1 MIFKRIHNW
10 IRLFRLKSKEPY
22 LSLYNILGFYPDD
35 IQLYEQAFIHRSISS
50 TQNGKRNNN
59 ERLEF
64 LGDAILDAI
73 IADIVFKHFPNKRE
87 GFLTNTRSKI
97 VQRESLNNIALSL
110 GIDRKVTSLPY
121 ATSHHKYIYGN
132 ALEALIGAIYLDKG
146 YRCCC
151 KFVEE
156 RIINKY
162 LSLDKLAS
170 REVNFKSR
178 LLEWSQKTKLQVEFD
193 LIETFND
200 EDGNPVF
207 QTSVSLEGTPLGIGI
222 GSTKK
227 ESQQLAAK
235 SVIRKIQ
242 KDKDVHQL
250 IEELKQLQFSEPDF
264 PNETQKENL
273 QDSITEQQLYPER
286 NTHI

>member
-1 MIFKRIHNW
+1 MIFKRIYKR
-10 IRLFRLKSKEPY
+10 IRLFRLKNKEPY
-22 LSLYNILGFYPDD
+22 LSFYNIIGFYPDD
-35 IQLYEQAFIHRSISS
+35 ISLYEQAFIHRSINSL
-50 TQNGKRNNN
+50 QNGKRGNN

-64 LGDAILDAI
+64 LGDAVLDAI
-73 IADIVFKHFPNKRE
+73 IADVVFKHFPNKRE

-97 VQRESLNNIALSL
+97 VQRESLNNIALEL
-110 GIDRKVTSLPY
+110 GIDKKVTSMPY
-121 ATSHHKYIYGN
+121 ATTHHKYMYGN

-146 YRCCC
+146 YKYCC

-178 LLEWSQKTKLQVEFD
+178 LLEWGQKEKLHIEFE

-207 QTSVSLEGTPLGIGI
+207 QTSVTLKGTPLGIGI

-227 ESQQLAAK
+227 ESQQLASKA
-235 SVIRKIQ
+235 VIRKIH
-242 KDKDVHQL
+242 KDKDVQQL
-250 IEELKQLQFSEPDF
+250 IEQLKQQQD
-264 PNETQKENL
+264 NEIEDNGQNNYE
-273 QDSITEQQLYPER
+273 
-286 NTHI
+286 

>member
-1 MIFKRIHNW
+1 M
-10 IRLFRLKSKEPY
+10 
-22 LSLYNILGFYPDD
+22 LGFYPND
-35 IQLYEQAFIHRSISS
+35 IGLYEQAFIHRSIAV
-50 TQNGKRNNN
+50 TQEGKRGNN

-73 IADIVFKHFPNKRE
+73 VADIVYKHFPNKKE

-97 VQRESLNNIALSL
+97 VQRESLNQIALNL
-110 GIDRKVTSLPY
+110 GIDKKVTSMPY
-121 ATSHHKYIYGN
+121 ATTHHKYMYGN
-132 ALEALIGAIYLDKG
+132 ALEALIGAIYLDQG

-156 RIINKY
+156 QIIRKHVP
-162 LSLDKLAS
+162 LDKLAS

-178 LLEWSQKTKLQVEFD
+178 LLEWGQKTKLHIAFD
-193 LIETFND
+193 LIETFTD
-200 EDGNPVF
+200 EEGNPVF

-235 SVIRKIQ
+235 NVIRKIH
-242 KDKDVHQL
+242 KDKDVQKL
-250 IEELKQLQFSEPDF
+250 IEEFKNQ
-264 PNETQKENL
+264 
-273 QDSITEQQLYPER
+273 
-286 NTHI
+286 